1 MERPVPGGLRGE
13 KEEEE
18 EERVLVSE
26 HSWRPC
32 PTARRRVQGCLEWV
46 KRQLFRVGE
55 DWYFL
60 FILGVLMAT
69 ISFTMDIIIARLH
82 AGKTWRG
89 FHRRLGAPRGFGG
102 YLSGGAA
109 PLPTPLLQPTC
120 GCTERSETS
129 GCSSTSRG
137 PCTPWH
143 WLPSPPASPRASPRT
158 PEVSQLHPDLPG
170 SLKCPLGDGEPLKF
184 EFWFPHPRLALGS
197 GISELKTILMGV
209 VLEDYLAIKNF
220 GAKVVG
226 LTCTLT
232 CGSTLF
238 LGKVGPYVHLSA
250 MAAAYLGKMRTTVTR
265 EYENKFK
272 QHEMLV
278 AAQAVGVATVFGAP
292 ISGVLFSIEVMS
304 PYFAVRDYWRG
315 FFAATCGAF
324 MFRLL
329 AVFNSEQGKAGQA
342 GCVPSSPLPSSR
354 GIFGVLTTKPTP
366 SFLFP
371 LPETIAAVF
380 KSNLKIDFPFD
391 LLETFFFLIL
401 GIICGIVACAYL
413 FCQRWLMV
421 AVRKN
426 QLTAKLLATDKPVYT
441 VLVVLLFA
449 SITFPPGL
457 GQFMASRLT
466 MKEYLTSLFEN
477 RTWGLLTLNASG
489 VAKPGELWQEWDHPS
504 ATIYGTL
511 IFFLLMKFWMLILAT
526 TLPLPAGYFMPIFI
540 YGESGAG
547 RTGGTVRPGEGGKG
561 FIEPLE
567 WGYWK
572 CIQPWRGI
580 HRVWG
585 YRGGIQFQ
593 EGCRKVV
600 TSTST
605 IFWGTSWDL
614 PTFPP
619 PPNLGAAI
627 GRLVGEVVALLFP
640 RGLYSEGPPRPI
652 IPAGYALAGAA
663 AFSGSVTHA
672 VSTSLL
678 VCEATGHMGHVLPTV
693 LAVLVA
699 NAITQKNQPSFYD
712 APIIVKKL
720 PYLPPIRSRHIASY
734 RVVVEEFMERQVV
747 ALAKGDG
754 FQEVL
759 AALDASTD
767 AEYPV
772 VESIGSPTLVGTV
785 SRSQLV
791 TFLQSHEHPQ
801 ALQGE
806 KLAIMGTLGDDCTIE
821 PIMLQFSPWTSLHQA
836 YHLFQLLK
844 LQRVFVTRSGELVGA
859 VSRAELRRAIED
871 VANPK

>member
-1 MERPVPGGLRGE
+1 MERALPGGARGE
-13 KEEEE
+13 KEEKE

-32 PTARRRVQGCLEWV
+32 PTARRRLRGCLEWV

-69 ISFTMDIIIARLH
+69 ISFTMDIIVARLYAAH
-82 AGKTWRG
+82 TWLYREIG
-89 FHRRLGAPRGFGG
+89 DIGVLK
-102 YLSGGAA
+102 YLSWTLYPTALAA
-109 PLPTPLLQPTC
+109 FSTGFSQSITPH
-120 GCTERSETS
+120 S
-129 GCSSTSRG
+129 G
-137 PCTPWH
+137 
-143 WLPSPPASPRASPRT
+143 
-158 PEVSQLHPDLPG
+158 
-170 SLKCPLGDGEPLKF
+170 
-184 EFWFPHPRLALGS
+184 GS
-197 GISELKTILMGV
+197 GIPELKTILMGV
-209 VLEDYLAIKNF
+209 VLEDYLAIRNF

-226 LTCTLT
+226 LTCTLV

-304 PYFAVRDYWRG
+304 SHFAVRDYWRG

-329 AVFNSEQGKAGQA
+329 AVFNSEQ
-342 GCVPSSPLPSSR
+342 
-354 GIFGVLTTKPTP
+354 
-366 SFLFP
+366 
-371 LPETIAAVF
+371 ETIAAVF
-380 KSNLKIDFPFD
+380 KSDLQIDFPFD
-391 LLETFFFLIL
+391 LLETFFFVIL
-401 GIICGIVACAYL
+401 GTICGIVACAYL
-413 FCQRWLMV
+413 FCQRWTMV
-421 AVRKN
+421 AVKKN
-426 QLTAKLLATDKPVYT
+426 WLTAKLLATDKPVYT
-441 VLVVLLFA
+441 VLVVLLLA

-466 MKEYLTSLFEN
+466 MKEYLTSLFDN
-477 RTWGLLTLNASG
+477 RTWGALAPNASG
-489 VAKPGELWQEWDHPS
+489 MAKPGGLWQEWDHPS

-511 IFFLLMKFWMLILAT
+511 TFFLLMKFWMLILAT

-540 YGESGAG
+540 YG
-547 RTGGTVRPGEGGKG
+547 
-561 FIEPLE
+561 
-567 WGYWK
+567 
-572 CIQPWRGI
+572 
-580 HRVWG
+580 
-585 YRGGIQFQ
+585 
-593 EGCRKVV
+593 
-600 TSTST
+600 
-605 IFWGTSWDL
+605 
-614 PTFPP
+614 
-619 PPNLGAAI
+619 AAI
-627 GRLVGEVVALLFP
+627 GRLMGEVVALLFP
-640 RGLYSEGPPRPI
+640 RGLHSEGPPRPI

-663 AFSGSVTHA
+663 AFAGSVTHA
-672 VSTSLL
+672 VSTALL
-678 VCEATGHMGHVLPTV
+678 VCEATGHLGHVLPTV

-699 NAITQKNQPSFYD
+699 NAISQKNQPSFYD
-712 APIIVKKL
+712 AGIIVKKL

-747 ALAKGDG
+747 ALAKGDS

-759 AALDASTD
+759 VALDASADT
-767 AEYPV
+767 EYPV
-772 VESIGSPTLVGTV
+772 VESTGSPTLVGTV

-801 ALQGE
+801 APQGD
-806 KLAIMGTLGDDCTIE
+806 KLATVGTLGDDCAIE

-859 VSRAELRRAIED
+859 VSRAELWRAIEEL
-871 VANPK
+871 ANPK

>member
-1 MERPVPGGLRGE
+1 
-13 KEEEE
+13 EE

-32 PTARRRVQGCLEWV
+32 PTARRRLRGCLEWV

-69 ISFTMDIIIARLH
+69 ISFTMDIIVARLYAAH
-82 AGKTWRG
+82 TWLYG
-89 FHRRLGAPRGFGG
+89 EIGDIGVLK
-102 YLSGGAA
+102 YLSWTLYPTALAA
-109 PLPTPLLQPTC
+109 FSTGFSQSITPH
-120 GCTERSETS
+120 S
-129 GCSSTSRG
+129 G
-137 PCTPWH
+137 
-143 WLPSPPASPRASPRT
+143 
-158 PEVSQLHPDLPG
+158 
-170 SLKCPLGDGEPLKF
+170 
-184 EFWFPHPRLALGS
+184 GS
-197 GISELKTILMGV
+197 GIPELKTILMGV
-209 VLEDYLAIKNF
+209 VLEDYLAIQNF

-226 LTCTLT
+226 LTCTLV

-304 PYFAVRDYWRG
+304 PHFAVRDYWRG

-329 AVFNSEQGKAGQA
+329 AVFNK
-342 GCVPSSPLPSSR
+342 
-354 GIFGVLTTKPTP
+354 
-366 SFLFP
+366 
-371 LPETIAAVF
+371 TIAAVF
-380 KSNLKIDFPFD
+380 KSDLKIDFPFD
-391 LLETFFFLIL
+391 LLETFFFVIL
-401 GIICGIVACAYL
+401 GTICGIVACAYL
-413 FCQRWLMV
+413 FCQRWMMV
-421 AVRKN
+421 AVKRN
-426 QLTAKLLATDKPVYT
+426 WLTAKLLATDKPVYT
-441 VLVVLLFA
+441 VLVVLLLA
-449 SITFPPGL
+449 SVTFPPGL

-466 MKEYLTSLFEN
+466 MKEYLTSLFDN
-477 RTWGLLTLNASG
+477 RTWGALAPNASG
-489 VAKPGELWQEWDHPS
+489 MAKPGGLWQEWDHPS

-511 IFFLLMKFWMLILAT
+511 TFFLLMKFWMLILAT

-540 YGESGAG
+540 YG
-547 RTGGTVRPGEGGKG
+547 
-561 FIEPLE
+561 
-567 WGYWK
+567 
-572 CIQPWRGI
+572 
-580 HRVWG
+580 
-585 YRGGIQFQ
+585 
-593 EGCRKVV
+593 
-600 TSTST
+600 
-605 IFWGTSWDL
+605 
-614 PTFPP
+614 
-619 PPNLGAAI
+619 AAI
-627 GRLVGEVVALLFP
+627 GRLMGEVVALLFP
-640 RGLYSEGPPRPI
+640 RGLHSEGPPRPI

-663 AFSGSVTHA
+663 AFAGSVTHA
-672 VSTSLL
+672 VSTALL
-678 VCEATGHMGHVLPTV
+678 VCEATGHLGHVLPTV

-699 NAITQKNQPSFYD
+699 NAISQKNQPSFYD
-712 APIIVKKL
+712 AGIIVKKL

-734 RVVVEEFMERQVV
+734 RVVVEEFMECQVV

-759 AALDASTD
+759 VALDASADT
-767 AEYPV
+767 EYPV
-772 VESIGSPTLVGTV
+772 VESTGSPTLVGTV

-801 ALQGE
+801 APQGE
-806 KLAIMGTLGDDCTIE
+806 KLATVGTLGDDCAIE

-859 VSRAELRRAIED
+859 VSRAEVR
-871 VANPK
+871 

>member
-1 MERPVPGGLRGE
+1 MGLG
-13 KEEEE
+13 
-18 EERVLVSE
+18 ERVLVSE

-82 AGKTWRG
+82 AAHMWLYGEIGDIGVLK
-89 FHRRLGAPRGFGG
+89 
-102 YLSGGAA
+102 YLSWTMYPMALAA
-109 PLPTPLLQPTC
+109 FSTGFSQSITPH
-120 GCTERSETS
+120 S
-129 GCSSTSRG
+129 G
-137 PCTPWH
+137 
-143 WLPSPPASPRASPRT
+143 
-158 PEVSQLHPDLPG
+158 
-170 SLKCPLGDGEPLKF
+170 
-184 EFWFPHPRLALGS
+184 GS

-265 EYENKFK
+265 EYESSGRPS
-272 QHEMLV
+272 
-278 AAQAVGVATVFGAP
+278 AVRTPLIPPWAPLNLALIPFPVFP
-292 ISGVLFSIEVMS
+292 GVLFSIEVMS

-329 AVFNSEQGKAGQA
+329 AVFNSEQ
-342 GCVPSSPLPSSR
+342 
-354 GIFGVLTTKPTP
+354 
-366 SFLFP
+366 
-371 LPETIAAVF
+371 ETIAAVF

-441 VLVVLLFA
+441 VLVVLLFN
-449 SITFPPGL
+449 SWGSMGTPKPP
-457 GQFMASRLT
+457 R
-466 MKEYLTSLFEN
+466 
-477 RTWGLLTLNASG
+477 

-540 YGESGAG
+540 Y
-547 RTGGTVRPGEGGKG
+547 
-561 FIEPLE
+561 
-567 WGYWK
+567 
-572 CIQPWRGI
+572 
-580 HRVWG
+580 
-585 YRGGIQFQ
+585 
-593 EGCRKVV
+593 
-600 TSTST
+600 
-605 IFWGTSWDL
+605 
-614 PTFPP
+614 
-619 PPNLGAAI
+619 GAAI

-772 VESIGSPTLVGTV
+772 VESIGEMWDLGGSLSPCLEGEMCPGSPPQMCHAERTLRGWLCPHV
-785 SRSQLV
+785 SL
-791 TFLQSHEHPQ
+791 L
-801 ALQGE
+801 
-806 KLAIMGTLGDDCTIE
+806 
-821 PIMLQFSPWTSLHQA
+821 SLSQA

-859 VSRAELRRAIED
+859 VSRAEVRGENRGKRGKRGEWERKRGKGGSGGTRLGGKEKGKWGENPRSTSLPVPFQLRRAIED

>member
-1 MERPVPGGLRGE
+1 LRGE

-26 HSWRPC
+26 HSWKPC
-32 PTARRRVQGCLEWV
+32 PTGRRRVRGETPTQKGGFWGRGFLGGQHPVSPLAGCLEWV
-46 KRQLFRVGE
+46 RRQLFRVGE

-82 AGKTWRG
+82 AAHMWLYREIGDIGVLK
-89 FHRRLGAPRGFGG
+89 
-102 YLSGGAA
+102 YLSWTLFPTALAA
-109 PLPTPLLQPTC
+109 FSTGFSQSITPH
-120 GCTERSETS
+120 S
-129 GCSSTSRG
+129 G
-137 PCTPWH
+137 
-143 WLPSPPASPRASPRT
+143 
-158 PEVSQLHPDLPG
+158 
-170 SLKCPLGDGEPLKF
+170 
-184 EFWFPHPRLALGS
+184 GS
-197 GISELKTILMGV
+197 GIPELKTILMGV
-209 VLEDYLAIKNF
+209 VLEDYLAIQNF

-232 CGSTLF
+232 CGSTVF

-304 PYFAVRDYWRG
+304 PHFAVRDYWRG

-329 AVFNSEQGKAGQA
+329 AVFNSEQGKAGRA
-342 GCVPSSPLPSSR
+342 GCAPSSPLPSPR
-354 GIFGVLTTKPTP
+354 DIFGMLTPKPTP
-366 SFLFP
+366 SFLSP

-380 KSNLKIDFPFD
+380 KSDLKIDFPFD

-413 FCQRWLMV
+413 FCQRWMMV
-421 AVRKN
+421 AVKRN
-426 QLTAKLLATDKPVYT
+426 WLTAKLLATDKPVYT
-441 VLVVLLFA
+441 VLAVLLLA

-466 MKEYLTSLFEN
+466 MKEHLLSLFDN
-477 RTWGLLTLNASG
+477 RTWGVLAANASEG
-489 VAKPGELWQEWDHPS
+489 AKPGGLWQDWDHPS

-511 IFFLLMKFWMLILAT
+511 TFFLLMKFWMLILAT

-540 YGESGAG
+540 YG
-547 RTGGTVRPGEGGKG
+547 
-561 FIEPLE
+561 
-567 WGYWK
+567 
-572 CIQPWRGI
+572 
-580 HRVWG
+580 
-585 YRGGIQFQ
+585 
-593 EGCRKVV
+593 
-600 TSTST
+600 
-605 IFWGTSWDL
+605 
-614 PTFPP
+614 
-619 PPNLGAAI
+619 AAI
-627 GRLVGEVVALLFP
+627 GRLVGEVVSLLFP
-640 RGLYSEGPPRPI
+640 QGLHSEGPPRPI

-672 VSTSLL
+672 VSTALL
-678 VCEATGHMGHVLPTV
+678 VCEATGHLGHLLPTV

-699 NAITQKNQPSFYD
+699 NAISQKNQPSFYD
-712 APIIVKKL
+712 AGIIVKKL

-759 AALDASTD
+759 VALDASAD

-772 VESIGSPTLVGTV
+772 VESTGSPTLVGTI

-801 ALQGE
+801 APQGE
-806 KLAIMGTLGDDCTIE
+806 KLATVGTLGDDCTIE

-844 LQRVFVTRSGELVGA
+844 LQRVFVTRAGELVGA
-859 VSRAELRRAIED
+859 VSRAEVRGENRE
-871 VANPK
+871 KEEKG